1 MHNLDQQVSTEVK
14 SYQCSSL
21 ADLPAA
27 AADMIALLPNNRVF
41 LLVGEM
47 GAGKTTLI
55 KSLCSALGVT
65 DTVNSPTFTLVNEY
79 MDGHGE
85 PVYHFD
91 LYRLEKESEALDFGI
106 EDYLCSGHYCFIEW
120 PEKASRLMPEDAAR
134 ITITVNNQERNI
146 TLSV

>member
-1 MHNLDQQVSTEVK
+1 
-14 SYQCSSL
+14 
-21 ADLPAA
+21 
-27 AADMIALLPNNRVF
+27 MIAQLPNQRVF
-41 LLVGEM
+41 LLFGEM

-55 KSLCSALGVT
+55 KSLCLALGVS

-79 MDGHGE
+79 LDGHGDS
-85 PVYHFD
+85 VYHFD

-106 EDYLCSGHYCFIEW
+106 EDYLCSGQYCFIEW

-134 ITITVNNQERNI
+134 ITISVNNQERNI